1 MSKKKKQ
8 KETKVAEKKEAIQEE
23 EKIERTIEEKFAE
36 LNDKH
41 LRLHAEFENFKRRT
55 AKERIDLY
63 KNASEDTLVTLLPIL
78 DDFERAIK
86 AKSDSQ
92 EEQKEDEGVLLIYNK
107 MKSAL
112 ELKGLKAMED
122 VIGKDLNTDFH
133 EAITN
138 IPSPSEDMRGKIIDV
153 IEKGYFLNDK
163 VIRYAKVVVANNKA
177 YEQKRLLR
185 STWCFKRSQ

>member
-8 KETKVAEKKEAIQEE
+8 KETKVAEKKEAIQQED
-23 EKIERTIEEKFAE
+23 KIERTIEEKFAE

-63 KNASEDTLVTLLPIL
+63 KNAGEDTLVSLLPIL
-78 DDFERAIK
+78 DDFERAIR

-163 VIRYAKVVVANNKA
+163 VIRYAKVVVANN
-177 YEQKRLLR
+177 
-185 STWCFKRSQ
+185 

>member
-8 KETKVAEKKEAIQEE
+8 KEAKVAEKKEAIQQED
-23 EKIERTIEEKFAE
+23 KIERTIEEKFAE

-63 KNASEDTLVTLLPIL
+63 KNAGEDTLVTLLPIL

-163 VIRYAKVVVANNKA
+163 VIRYAKVVVANN
-177 YEQKRLLR
+177 
-185 STWCFKRSQ
+185 

>member
-122 VIGKDLNTDFH
+122 VIGKDLNTDYH

-163 VIRYAKVVVANNKA
+163 VIRYAKVVVANN
-177 YEQKRLLR
+177 
-185 STWCFKRSQ
+185 

>member
-1 MSKKKKQ
+1 
-8 KETKVAEKKEAIQEE
+8 
-23 EKIERTIEEKFAE
+23 
-36 LNDKH
+36 
-41 LRLHAEFENFKRRT
+41 
-55 AKERIDLY
+55 
-63 KNASEDTLVTLLPIL
+63 
-78 DDFERAIK
+78 
-86 AKSDSQ
+86 
-92 EEQKEDEGVLLIYNK
+92 

-163 VIRYAKVVVANNKA
+163 VIRYAKVVVANN
-177 YEQKRLLR
+177 
-185 STWCFKRSQ
+185 

>member
-8 KETKVAEKKEAIQEE
+8 KETKVAEKKEAIQQED
-23 EKIERTIEEKFAE
+23 KIERKIEEKFAE

-63 KNASEDTLVTLLPIL
+63 KNAGEDTLVTLLPIL

-163 VIRYAKVVVANNKA
+163 VIRYAKVVVANN
-177 YEQKRLLR
+177 
-185 STWCFKRSQ
+185 

>member
-8 KETKVAEKKEAIQEE
+8 KETKVAEKKEAIQQED
-23 EKIERTIEEKFAE
+23 KIERTIEEKFAE

-63 KNASEDTLVTLLPIL
+63 KNAGEDTLVTLLPIL

-163 VIRYAKVVVANNKA
+163 VIRYAKVVVANN
-177 YEQKRLLR
+177 
-185 STWCFKRSQ
+185 

>member
-8 KETKVAEKKEAIQEE
+8 KETKVAEKKEAIQQE

-63 KNASEDTLVTLLPIL
+63 KNAGEDTLVTLLPIL

-86 AKSDSQ
+86 AKSDSN
-92 EEQKEDEGVLLIYNK
+92 EELKEDEGVLLIYNK

-133 EAITN
+133 EAVTN
-138 IPSPSEDMRGKIIDV
+138 IPSPSEEMRGKIIDV

-163 VIRYAKVVVANNKA
+163 VIRYAKVVVANN
-177 YEQKRLLR
+177 
-185 STWCFKRSQ
+185 